1 MEGASS
7 PVSHL
12 DEWREKALSERHTM
26 VGITSC
32 SVPANKQFQST
43 CGWALQ
49 HGQTEWIHRTVAG
62 RFRTPDAELTAYPLC
77 DRGRPTNWRASRALL
92 SSRRT
97 CPRPS
102 LRVTPS
108 VHSSQGVSLA
118 VCRALLKWFAE
129 VPEATIDFVDVP
141 AIAGWAPQK
150 GCARLLAH
158 SSPRVPWRSSG
169 AHLRFCPLLGDG

>member
-1 MEGASS
+1 MFPDRVGFHHRKDFPKAETPPPSPGGSDVAARMMWLHDHVVEGASS

-62 RFRTPDAELTAYPLC
+62 RFRTPDAELTAIRFAVESAVIMIP
-77 DRGRPTNWRASRALL
+77 G
-92 SSRRT
+92 
-97 CPRPS
+97 
-102 LRVTPS
+102 VT
-108 VHSSQGVSLA
+108 V
-118 VCRALLKWFAE
+118 KWFSG
-129 VPEATIDFVDVP
+129 PPFDSPFPLNYIR
-141 AIAGWAPQK
+141 PQCV
-150 GCARLLAH
+150 GQCRECH
-158 SSPRVPWRSSG
+158 QRVE
-169 AHLRFCPLLGDG
+169 